1 MMSLSTLLSKQTK
14 IYKSIEEMPIYNF
27 HKIMTEKDTDA
38 LKWMLYKPDEFVIKP
53 KEIERVGKQWIKLYD
68 EYLEHFGISKQY
80 EKVMNQEDKI
90 TKLIISRWL
99 QDDKSLE
106 SIIKIEQQRL
116 NELTGK
122 KKKKST
128 FEEDVAII
136 EKYRGIGIDIKKTSV
151 KMFYTYIKLME
162 KDGKEN

>member
-1 MMSLSTLLSKQTK
+1 
-14 IYKSIEEMPIYNF
+14 
-27 HKIMTEKDTDA
+27 
-38 LKWMLYKPDEFVIKP
+38 
-53 KEIERVGKQWIKLYD
+53 
-68 EYLEHFGISKQY
+68 
-80 EKVMNQEDKI
+80 MNQEDKI

>member
-1 MMSLSTLLSKQTK
+1 MSLSTLLSKQTK

-27 HKIMTEKDTDA
+27 HNIMTEKDTDA
-38 LKWMLYKPDEFVIKP
+38 LNWLLYKPDEFVIKP